1 MVWVVKVEGRAELDL
16 PKEKNVIVI
25 AKMRQVREKLKRKAH
40 KRGCICGIKKY
51 PRDNLSLTS
60 SGYKIN

>member
-1 MVWVVKVEGRAELDL
+1 MVWAVKVEGRAELDL

-40 KRGCICGIKKY
+40 KRGCI
-51 PRDNLSLTS
+51 
-60 SGYKIN
+60 